1 MQAINTSSLSKNF
14 TILINADLGWM
25 RDEPSN
31 MYVSKTTNQLGPKKK
46 NFFFFFYSRIRLAL
60 ALSVIT
66 SEKEKSTVNL
76 LVPFAGPA
84 KQLENPILSSKVDPL
99 YPPIISSRTPL
110 SYVSSHYYAWWWWW
124 SLWKI
129 FRQYLNS
136 SKIAENLCI
145 YFRFLI
151 ERPAFFNLGQGYI
164 SSIFLMWAPC
174 RLQ

>member
-1 MQAINTSSLSKNF
+1 MSTLFSFQLSAGWFQLQCLLFYQQFSVRLNKMQAINTSSLSKNF
-14 TILINADLGWM
+14 TILINADLGCM

-46 NFFFFFYSRIRLAL
+46 KIFFFYSRIRLAL

-110 SYVSSHYYAWWWWW
+110 SYISSHYYA
-124 SLWKI
+124 
-129 FRQYLNS
+129 
-136 SKIAENLCI
+136 
-145 YFRFLI
+145 
-151 ERPAFFNLGQGYI
+151 
-164 SSIFLMWAPC
+164 
-174 RLQ
+174 